1 MIESQLVLCEIDQ
14 KVGLDPVELSF
25 YLDDDDKNSVDWPFS
40 HNKSL
45 EYLTGQIAR
54 QSRNLYLHIQRIHFC
69 YRNNLG
75 EQLYAA
81 LLDMFLCNRGDGG
94 LKLRQRM
101 LGGVKS
107 KLANDQARL
116 LKKSLELGGN
126 SALSLPVN
134 RYSIFGTGV
143 TGARILVKQIIK
155 ADGEADPLILALD
168 FIEYSQLDE
177 ARKVLETAILKQTDR
192 EDITVELF
200 QLYKS
205 TQDLANFQK
214 TYKQICTID
223 TPLRSYWD
231 DFNALMTAEE

>member
-14 KVGLDPVELSF
+14 KVSLDPVELSF
-25 YLDDDDKNSVDWPFS
+25 YLDEDDKNSVDWPFS
-40 HNKSL
+40 HTKSL
-45 EYLTGQIAR
+45 DYLTGQIAR
-54 QSRNLYLHIQRIHFC
+54 QSRNLYLHIQRINFC
-69 YRNNLG
+69 YRNDIG

-81 LLDMFLCNRGDGG
+81 VLDLFLCNRGEGG
-94 LKLRQRM
+94 YPLRQRM
-101 LGGVKS
+101 LNGVKS
-107 KLANDQARL
+107 RLSNKHARL
-116 LKKSLELGGN
+116 FKKSLELGGN

-155 ADGEADPLILALD
+155 TDGEADPLILALD

-177 ARKVLETAILKQTDR
+177 ARDVLETAVLKQADR

-205 TQDLANFQK
+205 TRDLASFQK
-214 TYKQICTID
+214 TYRQICKIE

-231 DFNALMTAEE
+231 DFNALMTADE